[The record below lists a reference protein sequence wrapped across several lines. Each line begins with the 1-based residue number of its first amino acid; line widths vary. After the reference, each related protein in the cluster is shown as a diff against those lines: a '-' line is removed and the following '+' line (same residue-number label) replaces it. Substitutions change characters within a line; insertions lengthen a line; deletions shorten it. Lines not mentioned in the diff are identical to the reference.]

1 MKMAHIKQ
9 QLCLV
14 TCGLVASAVMA
25 QEAAPIR
32 AEVTTQTAVGATAPI
47 ILKAGDL
54 QVKDISGQPIG
65 TLSDF
70 VISPEGCINMG
81 VVSQGGTRLFPV
93 PWQLIRTEQTTV
105 AAGVPT
111 LTLQIDGARL
121 QQAPTIERTQLR
133 TQLTQ
138 ANFSQQVHTF
148 FGVQAGANTSISG
161 SAATTP
167 GSTTSGG
174 ITAGGTTASGRLG
187 MTNQFGATNQFGR
200 VGTNQFQTGRTNM
213 FPTGRTNL
221 FGTNQFGRT
230 NQFQTPGRGLGRPEG
245 VPPGPPQGVPPGPP
259 EGRPPTTPPPGTPP
273 NPNPPGTAP
282 NTP

>member
-14 TCGLVASAVMA
+14 ACGLAACTLSA
-25 QEAAPIR
+25 QEAAPVR
-32 AEVTTQTAVGATAPI
+32 AEVTAQTSIGATAPI

-54 QVKDISGQPIG
+54 QLTDISGQPVG

-81 VVSQGGTRLFPV
+81 VVSLGGTRLVPV

-105 AAGVPT
+105 AAAVPT
-111 LTLQIDGARL
+111 LTLQVDGARL

-138 ANFSQQVHTF
+138 ANFTQQINTF

-161 SAATTP
+161 SASTTP
-167 GSTTSGG
+167 G
-174 ITAGGTTASGRLG
+174 GRMGL
-187 MTNQFGATNQFGR
+187 TNQFGATNQFGR
-200 VGTNQFQTGRTNM
+200 FGTNQFQTGRTNM

-230 NQFQTPGRGLGRPEG
+230 NQFPPGRGLGRPEG

>member
-25 QEAAPIR
+25 QEAAPVR
-32 AEVTTQTAVGATAPI
+32 AEVTAHTSLGATAPI
-47 ILKAGDL
+47 ILKAGEVQL
-54 QVKDISGQPIG
+54 KDISGQVVG

-81 VVSQGGTRLFPV
+81 VVSLGGTRLVPV

-105 AAGVPT
+105 AAAVPT
-111 LTLQIDGARL
+111 LTLQVEAAKL
-121 QQAPTIERTQLR
+121 QQAPTIERAQLR

-138 ANFSQQVHTF
+138 ANFSQQVHNF
-148 FGVQAGANTSISG
+148 FGVQAGAQSSISG
-161 SAATTP
+161 AA
-167 GSTTSGG
+167 STT
-174 ITAGGTTASGRLG
+174 AGGRLG

-200 VGTNQFQTGRTNM
+200 FGTNQFQTGRTNM

-245 VPPGPPQGVPPGPP
+245 VPPGPPRGVPPGPP

-273 NPNPPGTAP
+273 SPNPPGTAP
-282 NTP
+282 NAP

>member
-1 MKMAHIKQ
+1 MKMAHIKH

-32 AEVTTQTAVGATAPI
+32 AEVTTQTSLGATAPI
-47 ILKAGDL
+47 ILKAGDVQL
-54 QVKDISGQPIG
+54 KDISGQVVG

-81 VVSQGGTRLFPV
+81 VVSLGGTRLVPV

-105 AAGVPT
+105 AAAVPT
-111 LTLQIDGARL
+111 MTLQVDGARL

-138 ANFSQQVHTF
+138 AHFSQQIHNY

-161 SAATTP
+161 SASTTTGAGAIGATT
-167 GSTTSGG
+167 
-174 ITAGGTTASGRLG
+174 AGGRLG

-200 VGTNQFQTGRTNM
+200 FGTNQFQTGRTNM
-213 FPTGRTNL
+213 FPTGRTNI

-259 EGRPPTTPPPGTPP
+259 EGRPPTVPPGTPP
-273 NPNPPGTAP
+273 PNPPGTAP
-282 NTP
+282 NTSPNTP